1 VALLVVILMVCYL
14 SGGKIQGGVTY
25 SGIKPSTFPLFFGIT
40 IFSFSMHGVILGIE
54 DGMKHKE
61 ELPRT
66 CNICAV
72 VVTSI
77 YSLFG
82 AVGFAGYRS
91 APGGIDQSI
100 ISNLQR
106 SIPVQLVEALLCMSM
121 FLSVPLFAFPVF
133 EFIEAAW
140 IKVGT
145 PEARRARLRF
155 CFRTSLVVFMVALAT
170 LLGPMFADVVSF
182 VGAFSMSFL
191 VFIMPC
197 AFFIKTHKET
207 APRLEI
213 AKAWAV
219 LVFGVIGMA
228 TASTV
233 STYEIIQYFQGG
245 NSKQCDA
252 DLTPTLVPTPAPG
265 MLGGGAPMLPNNLT
279 ATLAAAAAS
288 AIGIISP
295 Q

>member
-1 VALLVVILMVCYL
+1 MSPVFYLLTTHPLIVSLSLLSLLGVASRGLLP
-14 SGGKIQGGVTY
+14 T
-25 SGIKPSTFPLFFGIT
+25 
-40 IFSFSMHGVILGIE
+40 
-54 DGMKHKE
+54 
-61 ELPRT
+61 
-66 CNICAV
+66 A
-72 VVTSI
+72 
-77 YSLFG
+77 
-82 AVGFAGYRS
+82 RS

-106 SIPVQLVEALLCMSM
+106 SIPVQLVEALLCISM

-145 PEARRARLRF
+145 PDARRARSRF
-155 CFRTSLVVFMVALAT
+155 CLRTSLVVFMVALAT

-213 AKAWAV
+213 AKAWVV

-252 DLTPTLVPTPAPG
+252 EVTPTLGPTPAPG
-265 MLGGGAPMLPNNLT
+265 MLGGGAPMLANNLT